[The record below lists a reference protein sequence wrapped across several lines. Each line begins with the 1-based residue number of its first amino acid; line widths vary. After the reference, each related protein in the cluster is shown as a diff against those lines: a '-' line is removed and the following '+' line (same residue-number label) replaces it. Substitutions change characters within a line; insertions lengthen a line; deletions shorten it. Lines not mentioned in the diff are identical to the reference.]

1 MDVDNALV
9 CETRRTGIFLFL
21 HYIRQEYLQTH
32 GCFWYISY
40 VSDVSNLTTFL
51 VTVDEMADPELTAA
65 LAELMACSRRQLVA
79 KFKQSNTPVWVAVQ
93 NRGEDVRSCL

>member
-1 MDVDNALV
+1 MAPEEADVEMQCGDA
-9 CETRRTGIFLFL
+9 EK
-21 HYIRQEYLQTH
+21 
-32 GCFWYISY
+32 
-40 VSDVSNLTTFL
+40 DV
-51 VTVDEMADPELTAA
+51 EMADPELTAA